1 MLPGKE
7 TDMKK
12 IIVTDF
18 EPFGGSVRNA
28 SWDAVNQLPDVET
41 VLLPVREIQA
51 AGCVREA
58 LQD

>member
-1 MLPGKE
+1 
-7 TDMKK
+7 MKK